1 MVTEGSPTVG
11 VSTACR
17 PLPDGVSTACR
28 SLPCNLQ
35 CILRVGFK
43 NIVFYGVSGPSA
55 ATDFI
60 LAACKNRG
68 FYVVL
73 GSREG
78 KKSEKL
84 AS

>member
-1 MVTEGSPTVG
+1 M
-11 VSTACR
+11 
-17 PLPDGVSTACR
+17 
-28 SLPCNLQ
+28 
-35 CILRVGFK
+35 RVVFK
-43 NIVFYGVSGPSA
+43 YLVFYGVSGPSA

-60 LAACKNRG
+60 LAICKNRG
-68 FYVVL
+68 FYVVS